1 MFDGNNEP
9 SGLKTYTIEIS
20 NPQPIPEIEA
30 RIATDGDAPIT
41 GMLEPSDPSITWMVP
56 HISDGGIFL
65 APNQPLYL
73 DGTKSRDG
81 DVEYLNGSSTN
92 PESEDWT
99 GIVAW
104 YWDFGDGS
112 PIVESESI
120 WHSWSQPGAYRV
132 TLTVRDGYL
141 TGDVQS
147 TTIEIQVSE
156 PPVIPA
162 QSIVNTDQITEG
174 DGIEISA
181 NFYDPDIESGVEA
194 WLDKD
199 AFVDSD
205 LDGLDW
211 NDRQWLLTGEL
222 EVYWDT
228 DILIDLDEDGDPA
241 NDFDWD
247 EGLWSEVG
255 ERQVLLRVC
264 DGVGICTERV
274 FVVTVY
280 SGEVT
285 TDPKS
290 LGELTIDDLRPSEEN
305 LGILAL
311 VALLATLWWMIL
323 RQKDEE
329 EAEAE
334 EFDQTFDVP
343 EVEREG
349 GLQGMDQHV
358 APPQPKYL
366 TLEDRRDEDSGYIR
380 PVRSRK

>member
-1 MFDGNNEP
+1 M
-9 SGLKTYTIEIS
+9 
-20 NPQPIPEIEA
+20 
-30 RIATDGDAPIT
+30 
-41 GMLEPSDPSITWMVP
+41 
-56 HISDGGIFL
+56 
-65 APNQPLYL
+65 
-73 DGTKSRDG
+73 
-81 DVEYLNGSSTN
+81 
-92 PESEDWT
+92 
-99 GIVAW
+99 
-104 YWDFGDGS
+104 
-112 PIVESESI
+112 
-120 WHSWSQPGAYRV
+120 
-132 TLTVRDGYL
+132 
-141 TGDVQS
+141 
-147 TTIEIQVSE
+147 
-156 PPVIPA
+156 
-162 QSIVNTDQITEG
+162 
-174 DGIEISA
+174 
-181 NFYDPDIESGVEA
+181 
-194 WLDKD
+194 
-199 AFVDSD
+199 
-205 LDGLDW
+205 
-211 NDRQWLLTGEL
+211 TGEL

-247 EGLWSEVG
+247 EGVWSEVG